1 MFEIMPREFNK
12 KRFFITNMEV
22 YLNYINFFNGK
33 DEVFTNT
40 YNYKETYIDE
50 YNREK
55 FDRKSII
62 IDRIPFDFDTSESYS
77 DMCKLHHYLKKDNIS
92 HTVNFSGNGYHVY
105 IHTEISDINTIL
117 DVSLFQNKICK
128 QLGLDVD
135 PTIVGNPSH
144 LIRIPGT
151 YNKRRGR
158 FCISLTEEEINTSH
172 EEICELAKAQRKGI
186 IKLEGNLFELE
197 HLKSSDILPDFPKFD
212 KPLEDLDIDLE
223 LLIPCLT
230 INIRSGGHLPHK
242 DRVFICQYLS
252 EIYRNG
258 RHPKSL
264 NKEELDDIVN
274 NITDFFE
281 DITIDFN
288 RNLTKKYVYGI
299 VKKYKNSPSCQ
310 TLKMAGKCI
319 ETEFCWRRGN

>member
-33 DEVFTNT
+33 DEVITNT

-62 IDRIPFDFDTSESYS
+62 IDRIPFDFDKPHSYE
-77 DMCKLHHYLKKDNIS
+77 DMFKMHNYYKKDNIS
-92 HTVNFSGNGYHVY
+92 HTVNFSGNGYHFY
-105 IHTEISDINTIL
+105 IHTKINEINTIL
-117 DVSLFQNKICK
+117 DVSLYQNKIAK
-128 QLGLDVD
+128 QLGVDVD

-144 LIRIPGT
+144 MIRLPGT
-151 YNKRRGR
+151 WNKRRGR
-158 FCISLTEEEINTSH
+158 FCISLTEREINTSH
-172 EEICELAKAQRKGI
+172 EEICELAKVQRKGI
-186 IKLEGNLFELE
+186 IKIEGDLFKLK
-197 HLKSSDILPDFPKFD
+197 HYKSSDTLPDFPTFD
-212 KPLEDLDIDLE
+212 KPLEDLDIDLD

-242 DRVFICQYLS
+242 DRVYICQYLS

-258 RHPKSL
+258 RHPNSL
-264 NKEELDDIVN
+264 NKEELDNIVN
-274 NITDFFE
+274 NISDFFE
-281 DITIDFN
+281 DIVIDFD
-288 RNLTKKYVYGI
+288 RNLTRKYVKGI
-299 VKKYKNSPSCQ
+299 VKKYLNSPSCN
-310 TLKMAGKCI
+310 TLKMNGKCV
-319 ETEFCWRRGN
+319 EHEFCWRRGN